1 MKTNYLK
8 LIALTL
14 SSGLFISSL
23 PTKAEPL
30 KINSES
36 FISNSS
42 NKILIAQAEDPIYKV
57 IEKAIVRKNGYL
69 KLKLVNPV
77 EDVSGSVIT
86 NSPNGSKEYLIKNA
100 KIRKKSLTWRGGSE
114 DIFLKKSKL
123 RIDTSK
129 LKGLKFGQSL
139 KVISPTTPFTKDILA
154 FVDRSPLLVP
164 TYGGVAAG
172 TAAVGGTVAAA
183 SVVAPVVVA
192 GASAA
197 AIVGGLVLTGVA
209 VGASSSG
216 GSGSSS
222 SN

>member
-1 MKTNYLK
+1 MKPDFSNIL
-8 LIALTL
+8 ALTL
-14 SSGLFISSL
+14 SSGLFIGSL
-23 PTKAEPL
+23 PTKAEPF

-42 NKILIAQAEDPIYKV
+42 NKTLIAQAEDPIYKV

-77 EDVSGSVIT
+77 ENVSGSVII
-86 NSPNGSKEYLIKNA
+86 NSPDGSKEYLVKNA

-114 DIFLKKSKL
+114 DIFLQKSKL

-139 KVISPTTPFTKDILA
+139 KAISPTTPISKDILA

-164 TYGGVAAG
+164 SYGGVAAG
-172 TAAVGGTVAAA
+172 SAAVGGTAAAA
-183 SVVAPVVVA
+183 SVVAPAVVA

-197 AIVGGLVLTGVA
+197 AIIGGVVLTGIV
-209 VGASSSG
+209 VGASSS

>member
-1 MKTNYLK
+1 MKPNFLK
-8 LIALTL
+8 IIALTL
-14 SSGLFISSL
+14 SSGLFIGSL
-23 PTKAEPL
+23 PIKAEPF

-42 NKILIAQAEDPIYKV
+42 TKILLAQVEDPIYKV
-57 IEKAIVRKNGYL
+57 IKKAIVRKNGYL
-69 KLKLVNPV
+69 KLKLANPV
-77 EDVSGSVIT
+77 ENVSGSVII
-86 NSPNGSKEYLIKNA
+86 NSPNGSKEYLVKNA
-100 KIRKKSLTWRGGSE
+100 KIRTKSLTWRGGSE

-139 KVISPTTPFTKDILA
+139 KAVSPATPITKDILA

-164 TYGGVAAG
+164 NYGGVAAG
-172 TAAVGGTVAAA
+172 TVAVGGTAAAA
-183 SVVAPVVVA
+183 SVVAPAVVA

-197 AIVGGLVLTGVA
+197 AIVGGVVITGIA
-209 VGASSSG
+209 VGASSSI
-216 GSGSSS
+216 GSGSTS